1 MDIYYRG
8 FDGKS
13 PITTG
18 AKHLSAAA
26 ARLMMSMISS
36 VKYLDDAAL
45 SAFLKIV
52 TVGNI
57 WGLALILA
65 GWLIASLVGGPVGAA
80 INAILLYVGLR
91 EMYGR
96 LSEIYQPLKDWILG
110 AYEATN
116 EAALDLAGKS
126 FAIGLANGVLTILEF
141 IVLHRI
147 FRTAEAALSKRF
159 PRPEWLQTT
168 WDRVVGERI
177 QRKPAK
183 VASEPAPPELRKT
196 ATQRAEESLPVI
208 TKGLRTLGAIRVA
221 ESGFP
226 VFPVVAA
233 GAGALVAAGLTA
245 LVLSKKAR

>member
-1 MDIYYRG
+1 MDVFYRG
-8 FDGKS
+8 FDSGS

-26 ARLMMSMISS
+26 ARLMLSMINSI
-36 VKYLDDAAL
+36 KYMDDAAL
-45 SAFLKIV
+45 AAFLKV
-52 TVGNI
+52 VNVKNI
-57 WGLALILA
+57 WGLALILT
-65 GWLIASLVGGPVGAA
+65 GWLIVSLIGGPIGAA
-80 INAILLYVGLR
+80 VNALLLYIGIKEIYSR
-91 EMYGR
+91 I
-96 LSEIYQPLKDWILG
+96 SEIYQPLKDWLIKS
-110 AYEATN
+110 YEAKDD
-116 EAALDLAGKS
+116 AAIDDAGKS
-126 FAIGLANGVLTILEF
+126 FATGFANGVVTILEF